1 MNIAND
7 VTELIG
13 NTPIVR
19 VNSFCKDA
27 NILAKC
33 EFLNPSHSIKDR
45 AALFMLK
52 DAMQKGI
59 INEKTTIIE
68 PTSGNTGVALA
79 MLAAHYS
86 LKIILT
92 MPSSMSIER
101 QKLLSAFGAKL
112 VLTDAKFGMK
122 GAVDEANRLL
132 KETPNSFMPMQF
144 DNLSNR
150 EAHKKTTALEI
161 LRDTDGKIDF
171 FVASFGTGGTL
182 SGTAEILKQNIPNL
196 KVIGV
201 EPESSPL
208 LTKGYAGSHKIQGIG
223 ANFIPENLN
232 QNVVDEFV
240 AVSNEDALKT
250 ARTLA
255 TKDGLLVGISSGA
268 NVFMANEIARQ
279 NKGKTIVTV
288 LNDTGERYLS
298 TELFAK

>member
-13 NTPIVR
+13 NTPIVKI
-19 VNSFCKDA
+19 NSFSKDA
-27 NILAKC
+27 TILAKC
-33 EFLNPSHSIKDR
+33 EFLNPSHSVKDR
-45 AALFMLK
+45 AAFFMLK
-52 DAMQKGI
+52 DAMDKGL

-79 MLAAHYS
+79 MLAAHYN
-86 LKIILT
+86 LKMILT

-101 QKLLSAFGAKL
+101 QKLLSAFGAKI
-112 VLTDAKFGMK
+112 VLTDPKFGMK
-122 GAVDEANRLL
+122 GAVDEANKLAS
-132 KETPNSFMPMQF
+132 EISNSFIPMQF
-144 DNLSNR
+144 ENLSNR
-150 EAHKKTTALEI
+150 EAHKKTTAMEI

-182 SGTAEILKQNIPNL
+182 SGTAEILKQNIQNL

-201 EPESSPL
+201 EPEDSPL

-223 ANFIPENLN
+223 ANFIPKNLN
-232 QNVVDEFV
+232 QDVVDEFV
-240 AVSNEDALKT
+240 GVSDKDAFDT
-250 ARTLA
+250 AKMLA

-268 NVFMANEIARQ
+268 NVFVSSQIAKE
-279 NKGKTIVTV
+279 NKGKTIITM

-298 TELFAK
+298 TDLFK

>member
-13 NTPIVR
+13 NTPIVKI
-19 VNSFCKDA
+19 NSFSKDA
-27 NILAKC
+27 TILAKC
-33 EFLNPSHSIKDR
+33 EFLNPSHSVKDR
-45 AALFMLK
+45 AAFFMLK
-52 DAMQKGI
+52 DAMDKGL

-79 MLAAHYS
+79 MLAAHYN
-86 LKIILT
+86 LKMILT

-101 QKLLSAFGAKL
+101 QKLLSAFGAKI
-112 VLTDAKFGMK
+112 VLTDPKFGMK
-122 GAVDEANRLL
+122 GAVDEANKLAS
-132 KETPNSFMPMQF
+132 EISNSFIPMQF
-144 DNLSNR
+144 ENLSNR
-150 EAHKKTTALEI
+150 EAHKKTTAMEI

-201 EPESSPL
+201 EPEDSPL

-223 ANFIPENLN
+223 ANFIPKNLN
-232 QNVVDEFV
+232 QDVVNEFV
-240 AVSNEDALKT
+240 GVSNKDAFDT
-250 ARTLA
+250 AKMLA

-268 NVFMANEIARQ
+268 NVFVSSQIAKE
-279 NKGKTIVTV
+279 NKGKTIITM

-298 TELFAK
+298 TDLFK

>member
-13 NTPIVR
+13 NTPIVKI
-19 VNSFCKDA
+19 NSFSKDA
-27 NILAKC
+27 TILAKC
-33 EFLNPSHSIKDR
+33 EFLNPSHSVKDR
-45 AALFMLK
+45 AAFFMLK
-52 DAMQKGI
+52 DAMDKGL

-79 MLAAHYS
+79 MLAAHYN
-86 LKIILT
+86 LKMILT

-101 QKLLSAFGAKL
+101 QKLLSAFGAKI
-112 VLTDAKFGMK
+112 VLTDPKFGMK
-122 GAVDEANRLL
+122 GAVDEANKLAS
-132 KETPNSFMPMQF
+132 EISNSFIPMQF
-144 DNLSNR
+144 ENLSNR
-150 EAHKKTTALEI
+150 EAHKKTTAMEI

-201 EPESSPL
+201 EPEDSPL

-223 ANFIPENLN
+223 ANFIPKNLN
-232 QNVVDEFV
+232 QDVVNEFV
-240 AVSNEDALKT
+240 SVSDKDAFDT
-250 ARTLA
+250 AKMLA

-268 NVFMANEIARQ
+268 NVFVSSQIAKE
-279 NKGKTIVTV
+279 NKGKTIITM

-298 TELFAK
+298 TDLFK

>member
-13 NTPIVR
+13 NTPIVKI
-19 VNSFCKDA
+19 NSFSKDA
-27 NILAKC
+27 TILAKC
-33 EFLNPSHSIKDR
+33 EFLNPSHSVKDR
-45 AALFMLK
+45 AAFFMLK
-52 DAMQKGI
+52 DAMDKGL

-79 MLAAHYS
+79 MLAAHYN
-86 LKIILT
+86 LKMILT

-101 QKLLSAFGAKL
+101 QKLLSAFGAKI
-112 VLTDAKFGMK
+112 VLTDPKFGMK
-122 GAVDEANRLL
+122 GAVDEANKLAS
-132 KETPNSFMPMQF
+132 EISNSFIHMKF
-144 DNLSNR
+144 ENLSNR
-150 EAHKKTTALEI
+150 EAHKKTTAMEI

-201 EPESSPL
+201 EPEDSPL

-223 ANFIPENLN
+223 ANFIPKNLN
-232 QNVVDEFV
+232 QDVVNEFV
-240 AVSNEDALKT
+240 GVSNKDAFDT
-250 ARTLA
+250 AKMLA

-268 NVFMANEIARQ
+268 NVFVSSQIAKE
-279 NKGKTIVTV
+279 NKGKTIITM

-298 TELFAK
+298 TDLFK

>member
-1 MNIAND
+1 MNIANN

-13 NTPIVR
+13 NTPIVKI
-19 VNSFCKDA
+19 NSFSKDA
-27 NILAKC
+27 TILAKC
-33 EFLNPSHSIKDR
+33 EFLNPSHSVKDR
-45 AALFMLK
+45 AAFFMLK
-52 DAMQKGI
+52 DAMEKGL

-79 MLAAHYS
+79 MLAAHYN
-86 LKIILT
+86 LKMILT

-101 QKLLSAFGAKL
+101 QKLLSAFGAKI
-112 VLTDAKFGMK
+112 VLTDPKFGMK
-122 GAVDEANRLL
+122 GAVDEANKLAS
-132 KETPNSFMPMQF
+132 EISNSFIPMQF
-144 DNLSNR
+144 ENLSNR
-150 EAHKKTTALEI
+150 EAHKKTTAMEI

-201 EPESSPL
+201 EPEDSPL

-223 ANFIPENLN
+223 ANFIPKNLN
-232 QNVVDEFV
+232 QDVVNEFV
-240 AVSNEDALKT
+240 GVSDKDAFDT
-250 ARTLA
+250 AKMLA

-268 NVFMANEIARQ
+268 NVFVSSQIAKE
-279 NKGKTIVTV
+279 NKGKTIITM

-298 TELFAK
+298 TDLFK

>member
-13 NTPIVR
+13 NTPIVKI
-19 VNSFCKDA
+19 NSFSKDA
-27 NILAKC
+27 TILAKC
-33 EFLNPSHSIKDR
+33 EFLNPSHSVKDR
-45 AALFMLK
+45 AAFFMLK
-52 DAMQKGI
+52 DAMDKGL

-79 MLAAHYS
+79 MLAANYN
-86 LKIILT
+86 LKMILT

-101 QKLLSAFGAKL
+101 QKLLSAFGAKI
-112 VLTDAKFGMK
+112 VLTDPKFGMK
-122 GAVDEANRLL
+122 GAVDEANKLAS
-132 KETPNSFMPMQF
+132 EISNSFIPMQF
-144 DNLSNR
+144 ENLSNR
-150 EAHKKTTALEI
+150 EAHKKTTAMEI

-201 EPESSPL
+201 EPEDSPL

-223 ANFIPENLN
+223 ANFIPKNLN
-232 QNVVDEFV
+232 QDVVNEFV
-240 AVSNEDALKT
+240 GVSDKDAFDT
-250 ARTLA
+250 AKMLA

-268 NVFMANEIARQ
+268 NVFVSSQIAKE
-279 NKGKTIVTV
+279 NKGKTIITM

-298 TELFAK
+298 TDLFK